1 MSQYK
6 IKSIFRFNKTN
17 RLLTTAFVMLS
28 LSQNVVLER
37 LAKQNSA
44 HGDSQIFPSLFSKAY
59 AAKPVAK
66 KSNAA
71 TFEYTIKPGDVLSR
85 VFVTLGLKSA
95 DLAKIIAADAHY
107 LRLDTIRPKSVVRVW
122 VEKGVLKKLEVEFN
136 VASKVFFTRTAD
148 GQYEF
153 EELNIKGDWERTVS
167 LGRIRGNFSQ
177 SAVDAGLTFSE
188 QKIIIDIFKEKIN
201 FSRDLR
207 RGDEFEVISNVH
219 FVGDKLSGQSEILA
233 VRFSLRDKVMM
244 AYLHEDGNYYDEDG
258 KSLQNHGFLRVP
270 LEDPV
275 RVSSHFSPQ
284 RRHPVT
290 KKMTVHNGTDFAV
303 PTGTPVVSTADGV
316 VSLVSDHPYAGKY
329 VVIDHGTQYRTRYLH
344 NSKILVKQGQKVS
357 RGERIALSGATGRVS
372 GPHVHYEMLVKNKPV
387 DAMKASAAITAS
399 VAHKDLPKFKQMV
412 KVYSKMLERQ
422 EIAMVN

>member
-1 MSQYK
+1 
-6 IKSIFRFNKTN
+6 
-17 RLLTTAFVMLS
+17 
-28 LSQNVVLER
+28 
-37 LAKQNSA
+37 
-44 HGDSQIFPSLFSKAY
+44 
-59 AAKPVAK
+59 
-66 KSNAA
+66 
-71 TFEYTIKPGDVLSR
+71 
-85 VFVTLGLKSA
+85 
-95 DLAKIIAADAHY
+95 
-107 LRLDTIRPKSVVRVW
+107 
-122 VEKGVLKKLEVEFN
+122 
-136 VASKVFFTRTAD
+136 
-148 GQYEF
+148 
-153 EELNIKGDWERTVS
+153 
-167 LGRIRGNFSQ
+167 
-177 SAVDAGLTFSE
+177 
-188 QKIIIDIFKEKIN
+188 
-201 FSRDLR
+201 
-207 RGDEFEVISNVH
+207 VH